1 MATYVSAFNTAS
13 KGLAGYVQNQLSTAL
28 GWRNLPGQL
37 NKISASSSGHVWGF
51 NVNGG
56 IYRCK
61 EPCDG
66 RNWQGY
72 DKPGGVDGMP
82 LDINTDESNVYLLYA
97 PPAPPPEDTG
107 AAISTG
113 MISVGDVG
121 MPPGH
126 IAPYY
131 NGVIVSSNFLGPN
144 AARVSELSASGKYVL
159 TVKDEKGQSASVN
172 ITNMGSGG
180 FYYVIYNNN
189 SSGNTMSKK
198 FAGSRRLSV
207 EIKAPAGPKRELPGA
222 LVAMRPVSG
231 GGSWKILKVPGSM
244 PKYATINLTDSFM
257 FVGKKGCAKPC
268 TTGAWVDI
276 SLPGSGAGGVVA
288 ASSGSVYA
296 AAQTANG
303 TDVFKSSQTG
313 QGGWTNLRGLKNRL
327 PVAVATD
334 NRVIYTTNAS
344 SGAVERCEAP
354 YDKATSCKP
363 ADMEGRSI
371 SGLRTLSVN
380 PSSNQVYMTAQENGE
395 AGNIFQRLDDM
406 GGSHLQKVLQGVNP
420 YDNRMDNN
428 INSMG
433 DTLKLQHERLVSGLT
448 RKTAID
454 ALRDAIKYD
463 GDLGPAREETEN
475 LRRQISFGKDT
486 RKSYQAK
493 MLPLEII
500 IATLAVVAV
509 IFLLGGSVTSPEVTS
524 GVAILALISGFLAS
538 LYFAVV
544 G

>member
-13 KGLAGYVQNQLSTAL
+13 KDLAGYVQNQLSTAL
-28 GWRNLPGQL
+28 GWRNIPGSL
-37 NKISASSSGHVWGF
+37 NKISASSTGHVWGF
-51 NVNGG
+51 NVNGD

-66 RNWQGY
+66 RNWQY
-72 DKPGGVDGMP
+72 YAKPGGVDGMP

-97 PPAPPPEDTG
+97 PPAPPPDDTG
-107 AAISTG
+107 AALATG
-113 MISVGDVG
+113 LIDVGDVG

-131 NGVIVSSNFLGPN
+131 NGVIVSASFLGPG
-144 AARVSELSASGKYVL
+144 AAKVAELSASGKYTL
-159 TVKDEKGQSASVN
+159 TVKDEKGQTASVK

-180 FYYVIYNNN
+180 FYYVIYNNDF
-189 SSGNTMSKK
+189 SGDTISKK
-198 FAGSRRLSV
+198 FAGSRRMSV
-207 EIKAPAGPKRELPGA
+207 EVKAPAGPKKELPGA
-222 LVAMRPVSG
+222 LVAMRPVAG
-231 GGSWKILKVPGSM
+231 GGGWKILKVPGSM

-268 TTGAWVDI
+268 TTSAWVDI

-288 ASSGSVYA
+288 ASSGAVYA
-296 AAQTANG
+296 ASSAGDG
-303 TDVFKSSQTG
+303 THIYKSSQTG
-313 QGGWTNLRGLKNRL
+313 QGGWTDLKGLKDRL

-334 NRVIYTTNAS
+334 NQVIYTTNAS
-344 SGAVERCEAP
+344 SGAVDRCEAP
-354 YDKATSCKP
+354 YNRPTSCKP
-363 ADMEGRSI
+363 ADMEGHSI

-380 PSSNQVYMTAQENGE
+380 PSSHQVYMTAQENGE

-406 GGSHLQKVLQGVNP
+406 GGSHLQKVLQGVNQ
-420 YDNRMDNN
+420 YDNRMDHN

-433 DTLKLQHERLVSGLT
+433 DTLKLQHEKLVSGLT

-454 ALRDAIKYD
+454 VLRDAIKYD

-475 LRRQISFGKDT
+475 LRRMISFGKDT

-500 IATLAVVAV
+500 IGTLAVVAV
-509 IFLLGGSVTSPEVTS
+509 IFLVGGSMASPEVTS

-538 LYFAVV
+538 VYFAVV